1 MTTSV
6 TNMLGGIGTALAE
19 AQLTL
24 VAVALALHI
33 AGLLITGERWR
44 VVVVAIGTRVSLT
57 RATLI
62 NLAGVF
68 VRNVTPATGIGG
80 DATRIV
86 LLRAER
92 MPLAKATAA
101 FAYVRL
107 AEIPQLVLT
116 AGLSMPALAGFAR
129 RSRMGLLVVGIAMG
143 VALVAGWVGRVNVRA
158 RLAGLMASTGDLR
171 IDRRAIGLAV
181 AYATL
186 AQIETVARLIVLAAA
201 FGVPLT
207 IQQATTV
214 TGMTIVGGFVPT
226 IGSLGAIDGS
236 IVAGLMLFGVPA
248 QTAIAITLVERGISY
263 VFSTAAGGVALALL
277 GGRTLL
283 RAADPRVR

>member
-1 MTTSV
+1 
-6 TNMLGGIGTALAE
+6 MLGGIGAALAE
-19 AQLTL
+19 ARLTL
-24 VAVALALHI
+24 VALALALHI

-44 VVVVAIGTRVSLT
+44 VVIVAIGTRLSLT

-116 AGLSMPALAGFAR
+116 VGLSLPALASFAR
-129 RSRMGLLVVGIAMG
+129 RSRTGLLVVGIAMG
-143 VALVAGWVGRVNVRA
+143 VAITAGWVGRANIRA

-181 AYATL
+181 LYATL

-201 FGVPLT
+201 FSVPLT
-207 IQQATTV
+207 IQQAATV
-214 TGMTIVGGFVPT
+214 TGMIIVGGFVPT
-226 IGSLGAIDGS
+226 IGSIGAIDGS

-283 RAADPRVR
+283 RTADPHVH